1 MDTQKVSQKGH
12 AKMVLEQVYFGAKC
26 VEIQE
31 WLIFFFGNMYFNSYF
46 EVLVCIDFKISF
58 CTRINQSFHSLLH
71 IFLEIHS
78 FFFKIWCFLFLFLK
92 GRFAEKRKD
101 RSPFH
106 WFSPKGCKDQS
117 LADSNQELGASSG
130 PLTWGQEPKGLSF
143 PMLLF
148 LGHSLAA
155 GLKVKKLGHK
165 LLAKL
170 YVSTTGRGLLC
181 CATALAL
188 NILVFLLIE
197 NLTCIKKQW

>member
-31 WLIFFFGNMYFNSYF
+31 WLIFFGNMYFNSYF

-170 YVSTTGRGLLC
+170 YVNTTGRGLLC

-188 NILVFLLIE
+188 NILVSLLIE